1 MDWITGAI
9 TILAMELLARKR
21 WEGWAV
27 GLANQGLWLWLIAS
41 RELWG
46 LLPLTAILTWRYA
59 VALRKWRG
67 ESVGKGCN

>member
-1 MDWITGAI
+1 MDWITGCM

-27 GLANQGLWLWLIAS
+27 GMLNQSLWLYLIVS

-46 LLPLTAILTWRYA
+46 LLPLTVILTWRYS
-59 VALRKWRG
+59 VALIRWRKDHG
-67 ESVGKGCN
+67 